1 MGIKMEVQLII
12 KNLKVY
18 NSYFKKFIQGDV
30 VINDEKFIH
39 IGNNY
44 EDRLSSKNII
54 DGNNK
59 YMIPGLIDI
68 HMHIESSMKYQVSF
82 LKQQ

>member
-30 VINDEKFIH
+30 VIND
-39 IGNNY
+39 G
-44 EDRLSSKNII
+44 
-54 DGNNK
+54 
-59 YMIPGLIDI
+59 
-68 HMHIESSMKYQVSF
+68 
-82 LKQQ
+82 